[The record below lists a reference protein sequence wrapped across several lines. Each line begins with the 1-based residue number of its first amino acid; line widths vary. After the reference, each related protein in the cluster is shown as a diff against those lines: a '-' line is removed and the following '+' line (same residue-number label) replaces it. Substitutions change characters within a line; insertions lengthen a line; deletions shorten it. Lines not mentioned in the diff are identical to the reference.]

1 MISRL
6 QRVIQPWTLP
16 VVLQVVLLLTIL
28 HGSTLAQRPAPDAQ
42 RTYASA
48 VQLYDQKLYAE
59 AVTAFEAFRA
69 AYPNHVL
76 EAQALYFEARSALAQ
91 DQERTAVRL
100 FERFER
106 NHPNHPRAAEARLQL
121 AQYFLDTGQPDV
133 ARNQLT
139 AIVEAPSSPEQ
150 AARSLYLL
158 GQSERDRGNLDTAL
172 THFETVRSDYPN
184 TKVAPAAFY
193 ALGSIHLRRQQYDEA
208 ASAFEALGEEYPESP
223 FSRNLGTALAEVYY
237 RLEEYENAADELR
250 SRLNGLDG
258 STRARALFLLGEV
271 SNHLRRGEDAVVH
284 YRQVIDEHPE
294 SVYVG
299 PARYGLAWH
308 YHRAE
313 ESGQAANGFA
323 RVREANY
330 GTLSE
335 KAAYYEAVN
344 RSLAGAPERAIE
356 LYQTVAEQQSGRRA
370 EEALFEAGLLRY
382 QQQNY
387 KSAAAFFRALIRDH
401 PEADRVG
408 DAYFWLGNAY
418 LGTNRL
424 ERALQAYRQAERREA
439 APDSLLREARF
450 QKAWAQYEN
459 DRFEEAA
466 SEFLA
471 LAESHPE
478 SRRGHEALFWGADSH
493 FQLGNLSR
501 ARALFQQ
508 YLNAHAN
515 GPHADG
521 ARYALAWTYFKQ
533 NQYETA
539 ARLFRQ
545 FLEGYQGTDSDIPYE
560 QDARL
565 RLADCYFALKR
576 YDDAIEAYR
585 RVGDPGAEYATY
597 QTGEALYYAGRT
609 EEALRT
615 LRRYVDQSPGS
626 NWHPQALYR
635 LATVLF
641 QEQDYDEARE
651 YYRAFLNQHPD
662 HPLAP
667 EIQYGIG
674 DSYYNAGDME
684 NAVAAYRRVLEN
696 YPSTTTA
703 DEAASGLFFALS
715 AADQDAR
722 AEDIIAE
729 IGQNSPDTNL
739 EDRLRFHRAK
749 AAYQTGDAD
758 KSLNLFRDFIRT
770 TSTESLLAQSYYYMG
785 LLYADR
791 DATTEAKNYL
801 QQLVN
806 EHPDTEV
813 SAEGALRLGDM
824 YLEEEAYE
832 NAAETYGRAAQSDHI
847 STELRAQALYG
858 RSMALLQLD
867 RNDEAQTLL
876 EELLEG
882 SQGGP
887 LQAAAQLGLGRIH
900 EKENRPEEALRLY
913 QSVVESTDSETG
925 AEALYRWGRL
935 LREQE
940 DPRGAIEELDRM
952 SSLFRGHPDWIARSL
967 LEQARA
973 YRQLNQSGQ
982 AARLYDE
989 VIQSYPSTPF
999 ARTAKSERQ
1008 AL

>member
-1 MISRL
+1 MMFRPQHI
-6 QRVIQPWTLP
+6 IPPWTLIL
-16 VVLQVVLLLTIL
+16 VVQTVLLLTIPD
-28 HGSTLAQRPAPDAQ
+28 GSTLAQRPAPDAQ
-42 RTYASA
+42 RAYASA

-59 AVTAFEAFRA
+59 ALPAFEAFRE
-69 AYPNHVL
+69 AYPYHVL
-76 EAQALYFEARSALAQ
+76 QAQALYFEARSALAE
-91 DQERTAVRL
+91 DRERTAVRL
-100 FERFER
+100 FETLER
-106 NHPNHPRAAEARLQL
+106 DHPHHPRAGEARLQL
-121 AQYFLDTGQPDV
+121 AQYFLNTDQPEA
-133 ARNQLT
+133 ARDQLT
-139 AIVEAPSSPEQ
+139 AIVETPSSPEQ

-158 GQSERDRGNLDTAL
+158 GQSERNRGNLDTAL
-172 THFETVRSDYPN
+172 THFEEVRTDYPN
-184 TKVAPAAFY
+184 TEVAPAAFY
-193 ALGSIHLRRQQYDEA
+193 ALGSVHVRRQQYSEA
-208 ASAFEALGEEYPESP
+208 ASAFEALGEQYPNSP
-223 FSRNLGTALAEVYY
+223 FSQNLGTALAEVYY

-250 SRLNGLDG
+250 RRLDGLEG
-258 STRARALFLLGEV
+258 STRARALFLLGEA

-284 YRQVIDEHPE
+284 YREVIDEHPQ
-294 SVYVG
+294 SAYVG

-308 YHRAE
+308 YHRAGE
-313 ESGQAANGFA
+313 YGQAADGFA
-323 RVREANY
+323 RIRRDEHGA
-330 GTLSE
+330 LSE

-344 RSLAGAPERAIE
+344 RSLAGAPERAVE

-370 EEALFEAGLLRY
+370 EEALFEAGLLQY
-382 QQQNY
+382 QQEEY

-450 QKAWAQYEN
+450 QKAWVQY
-459 DRFEEAA
+459 DDGRFEEAA

-471 LAESHPE
+471 LAESHPG
-478 SRRGHEALFWGADSH
+478 SRRGQDALFWGADSH
-493 FQLGNLSR
+493 FQRGNLPR

-508 YLNAHAN
+508 YLDAHAD

-539 ARLFRQ
+539 ARVFRQ
-545 FLEGYQGTDSDIPYE
+545 FLEAYQGTDSSIPYE

-565 RLADCYFALKR
+565 RLADCYFALTR
-576 YDDAIEAYR
+576 YDDAIQAYR
-585 RVGDPGAEYATY
+585 RVGGPGAEYATY
-597 QTGEALYYAGRT
+597 QAGEALYYAGRT
-609 EEALRT
+609 DEALRT
-615 LRRYVDQSPGS
+615 LRRYVDQNPGS
-626 NWHPQALYR
+626 DWHPQALYR
-635 LATVLF
+635 LATILF
-641 QEQDYDEARE
+641 QEQDYDGARQ
-651 YYRAFLNQHPD
+651 YYQEFLNRYPD
-662 HPLAP
+662 HQLAP
-667 EIQYGIG
+667 EVQYGIG

-684 NAVAAYRRVLEN
+684 NAVAAYRRVLEE
-696 YPSTTTA
+696 YPTTATA

-715 AADQDAR
+715 AADQGAR
-722 AEDIIAE
+722 AENIIAE
-729 IGQNSPDTNL
+729 IGQNSPDENL

-749 AAYQTGDAD
+749 AAYQTGDTD
-758 KSLNLFRDFIRT
+758 KSLNLFREFVRT
-770 TSTESLLAQSYYYMG
+770 TSTESLLAQSYYYLG

-832 NAAETYGRAAQSDHI
+832 NAAEAYGRAAESEQI

-876 EELLEG
+876 DELLEN

-887 LQAAAQLGLGRIH
+887 LQTAAQLGLGRIY

-925 AEALYRWGRL
+925 AEALYRRGRL
-935 LREQE
+935 LREQN
-940 DPRGAIEELDRM
+940 DPRAAIKELDRM
-952 SSLFRGHPDWIARSL
+952 SSLYAGHPDWIARSL
-967 LEQARA
+967 VEQARA
-973 YRQLNQSGQ
+973 YRQLNQPGQ
-982 AARLYDE
+982 AAQLYDE
-989 VIQSYPSTPF
+989 VIQSYPDTPF